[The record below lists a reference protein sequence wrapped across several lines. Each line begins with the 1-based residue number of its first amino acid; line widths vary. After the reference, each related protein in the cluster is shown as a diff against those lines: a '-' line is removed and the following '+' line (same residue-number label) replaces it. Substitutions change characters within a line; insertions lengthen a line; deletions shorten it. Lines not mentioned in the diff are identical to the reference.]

1 MRRQV
6 IVAAVQAILVP
17 ALGLFLTGL
26 PRAEEESVDSEIEVV
41 DMTPDEAPKL
51 GVSHLTSGFGALF
64 KGPGHYYTSH
74 EILVETVPEGAFLDL
89 FYVRA
94 NFQKRFEQAESPVR
108 VMLPP
113 RAESGK
119 RDALRVRA
127 FAEGYRQKTVT
138 IKANTSEERVVIDL
152 DPLPNELQSFAH
164 QYFGGRTTLVF
175 LTEEPLTFRVQTGGQ
190 GASVVLT
197 ETGRSAAATAAMDGT
212 SSPILEEVVGQQ
224 LGEDLLVKLVFTGAT
239 KPGDVDIRS
248 RKSYDAARDLH
259 SISIDLVPTNE
270 KEATVQ
276 RALAALEKVRR
287 ADVTGCNLAFE
298 KSLRENLDGGA
309 LSRALAPSGS
319 FTDPYVRAA
328 MRRLGKVSPGGVV
341 VFTDGT
347 RYDPAVMIELEAS
360 LIQAADAKGF
370 LALLRRFVDGME
382 GPPYREETL
391 RSLLAPELDGEAFSN
406 VVEIARSSEQACLA
420 RR

>member
-1 MRRQV
+1 MRRQI

-17 ALGLFLTGL
+17 AFGLLLAGP
-26 PRAEEESVDSEIEVV
+26 PRAEEEPLDSEIEVV

-138 IKANTSEERVVIDL
+138 IKANTSEERVVIEL

-164 QYFGGRTTLVF
+164 QYFGGRTT
-175 LTEEPLTFRVQTGGQ
+175 
-190 GASVVLT
+190 
-197 ETGRSAAATAAMDGT
+197 
-212 SSPILEEVVGQQ
+212 
-224 LGEDLLVKLVFTGAT
+224 
-239 KPGDVDIRS
+239 
-248 RKSYDAARDLH
+248 
-259 SISIDLVPTNE
+259 
-270 KEATVQ
+270 
-276 RALAALEKVRR
+276 
-287 ADVTGCNLAFE
+287 
-298 KSLRENLDGGA
+298 
-309 LSRALAPSGS
+309 
-319 FTDPYVRAA
+319 
-328 MRRLGKVSPGGVV
+328 
-341 VFTDGT
+341 
-347 RYDPAVMIELEAS
+347 
-360 LIQAADAKGF
+360 
-370 LALLRRFVDGME
+370 
-382 GPPYREETL
+382 
-391 RSLLAPELDGEAFSN
+391 
-406 VVEIARSSEQACLA
+406 
-420 RR
+420 